1 MKINYKPNGGGPAKR
16 NPPKQWEVWLAD
28 APFGAEG
35 KKRCPVLVG
44 KRGGMSY
51 AVYEII
57 PSSLRGGQDVVITDL
72 LRCGLEKPS
81 AVRVR
86 SSASIEMNAFVQK
99 MGDLDQADIS
109 KCTSAMG

>member
-51 AVYEII
+51 AVYDPEERRVT
-57 PSSLRGGQDVVITDL
+57 LRRLPFDFPGYIANLQSAGVTL
-72 LRCGLEKPS
+72 PRWLR
-81 AVRVR
+81 
-86 SSASIEMNAFVQK
+86 
-99 MGDLDQADIS
+99 
-109 KCTSAMG
+109 

>member
-1 MKINYKPNGGGPAKR
+1 M
-16 NPPKQWEVWLAD
+16 
-28 APFGAEG
+28 
-35 KKRCPVLVG
+35 
-44 KRGGMSY
+44 
-51 AVYEII
+51 
-57 PSSLRGGQDVVITDL
+57 VITDL

-109 KCTSAMG
+109 KCISAMR